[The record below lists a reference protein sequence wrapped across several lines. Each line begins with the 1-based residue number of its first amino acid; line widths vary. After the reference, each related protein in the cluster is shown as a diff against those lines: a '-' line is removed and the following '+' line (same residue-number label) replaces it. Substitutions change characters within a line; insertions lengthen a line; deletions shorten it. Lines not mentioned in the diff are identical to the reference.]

1 MIAGKGQYVA
11 MHEPLLSPPR
21 SAGSQVDLSGDARII
36 ITAPFYLDNDP
47 LVARAPWTLPGGED
61 MDGEGLIS
69 RQELPLQSRLF
80 QGTLTYYHPQVDG
93 LDILGTF
100 VGSDTLHEQLRM
112 RMRNFM
118 TEQTGQ
124 THLENIDVVGLLFPD
139 GYGSI
144 AVTCHFPAGWEP
156 PHRRATLQSVGQ
168 QGRDAFA
175 AEIREA
181 LLPPLGRLVK
191 RCGAR
196 DPLLLP
202 YFNLTYAGNTTHPR
216 PGRATLSDHLRNLV
230 YPNSPD
236 PLPSGSPWSDEYLFA
251 GYAYLVL
258 ATAHERPSA
267 EKLTLLLLILNVSY
281 ARVARAAGAGDA
293 ELRRAEHTA
302 VDSTSLAALEY
313 RLRADYQSLINPVF
327 SYDHHALRMRDAI
340 LRSWEADNLQAR
352 MENVLAGVR
361 QSIERSLA
369 NEQGRRLHLTNTVIV
384 VLTMLSL
391 VSTFQAGLEI
401 YDRFLK

>member
-1 MIAGKGQYVA
+1 
-11 MHEPLLSPPR
+11 
-21 SAGSQVDLSGDARII
+21 
-36 ITAPFYLDNDP
+36 
-47 LVARAPWTLPGGED
+47 
-61 MDGEGLIS
+61 
-69 RQELPLQSRLF
+69 
-80 QGTLTYYHPQVDG
+80 
-93 LDILGTF
+93 
-100 VGSDTLHEQLRM
+100 
-112 RMRNFM
+112 
-118 TEQTGQ
+118 
-124 THLENIDVVGLLFPD
+124 
-139 GYGSI
+139 
-144 AVTCHFPAGWEP
+144 
-156 PHRRATLQSVGQ
+156 
-168 QGRDAFA
+168 
-175 AEIREA
+175 
-181 LLPPLGRLVK
+181 
-191 RCGAR
+191 
-196 DPLLLP
+196 
-202 YFNLTYAGNTTHPR
+202 
-216 PGRATLSDHLRNLV
+216 
-230 YPNSPD
+230 
-236 PLPSGSPWSDEYLFA
+236 
-251 GYAYLVL
+251 VL